1 MLFQGVFD
9 GLEYIGSSIK
19 CAKSSVDLALS
30 DIKCKRLLKDFEK
43 REARK
48 GKEIGEMEYDFH
60 DNLESAFDIDIT
72 FNDLDEDN
80 MIEYTDDWNEQFRWL
95 SMFMIK
101 VMEQNKSEEGFKP
114 DDFKKEDIQKWIN
127 YLADTDVQKNAHA
140 FDVNHQTNM
149 FHWVVQ
155 ECSNILYDKYPGYED
170 MFLDKE
176 EAIKEFNI
184 SLLAK
189 QMETGKKAGEQAHLM
204 VKLPDDKVQINMPN
218 PFETQGSVPPTGNP
232 VVTN

>member
-9 GLEYIGSSIK
+9 ELEVLGYGLMCVKTGVD
-19 CAKSSVDLALS
+19 AKIAGVSA
-30 DIKCKRLLKDFEK
+30 DIKYKDHQRRVK
-43 REARK
+43 K
-48 GKEIGEMEYDFH
+48 KNDCIKEMEYSFKDSIRH
-60 DNLESAFDIDIT
+60 AFDIDIT
-72 FNDLDEDN
+72 FNDLDKDQI
-80 MIEYTDDWNEQFRWL
+80 IEYTDDWNEQFRWL

-101 VMEQNKSEEGFKP
+101 VMEQDKNEEGFKP
-114 DDFKKEDIQKWIN
+114 DEFKKEDIRKWIN